1 MILKK
6 GQQRRIGGGG
16 ECSAHN
22 TYLDKQALERLKSEK
37 LPSPSDRVLKPTS
50 SCTTVFSPPLP
61 SPPHFTPPSCTPL
74 LLSQKKTSPMFPL
87 VFRFPVL
94 RTLSTQDQPQAQAHG
109 TGWFRAVQCN
119 RTFWIEMLWIY
130 AN

>member
-22 TYLDKQALERLKSEK
+22 TYLDKQALERLKSDK
-37 LPSPSDRVLKPTS
+37 LPSPSHRVLKPTS
-50 SCTTVFSPPLP
+50 SCTTVFSPPLS

-87 VFRFPVL
+87 VFGFHML
-94 RTLSTQDQPQAQAHG
+94 RTLSTQDQRQTHG
-109 TGWFRAVQCN
+109 PGWFRVAQCS